1 MDDSIQPLSLLTT
14 QEKIALLE
22 QEVQSLKEALAK
34 SMDTIGQLQE
44 QEKLLRERLADQVH
58 NQFTMRSG
66 QVFEDLNLGAHRPT
80 SLISAYHDL
89 YREGR
94 VDTLDALDEIPELH
108 GLDILKMKILFSV
121 VVLAFRCVQQKI
133 LDLKSQLRHLLCLPE
148 PEISDRDSVPL
159 YADMEQHINQYF
171 IKSADRYNLTSV
183 IHEVSESICSTL
195 YEYPGLKTCSQ
206 LKDYTELAVKIAWGL
221 SIQNPPYL
229 IMYESR
235 KYQPHSHTRFH
246 TSDSDL
252 DEIKSFLWPFLID
265 GHSGEC
271 VAKGVVIT

>member
-1 MDDSIQPLSLLTT
+1 MDDSTQPLSLLTT

-121 VVLAFRCVQQKI
+121 VVVIPFI
-133 LDLKSQLRHLLCLPE
+133 LYFHMYRVLVLLL
-148 PEISDRDSVPL
+148 
-159 YADMEQHINQYF
+159 
-171 IKSADRYNLTSV
+171 
-183 IHEVSESICSTL
+183 
-195 YEYPGLKTCSQ
+195 
-206 LKDYTELAVKIAWGL
+206 
-221 SIQNPPYL
+221 
-229 IMYESR
+229 
-235 KYQPHSHTRFH
+235 
-246 TSDSDL
+246 
-252 DEIKSFLWPFLID
+252 
-265 GHSGEC
+265 
-271 VAKGVVIT
+271 